1 MSHPE
6 PWLIPLRHDAW
17 ATRSML
23 ERCRAL
29 GEDQFHRRFDIG
41 PGSLHDTFRHII
53 GAMLRWADRIAQRP
67 VKESIEKGPAL
78 TVPEMLRTLDL
89 AARDLEAVARDVYE
103 NERFADMMEW
113 PNEGRPPH
121 RFHKTTALVHVTTH
135 GMHHRGQIRWMMR
148 QLGLDVTPD
157 WDTVEWELV
166 QAGQL

>member
-67 VKESIEKGPAL
+67 VKESIERGGML
-78 TVPEMLRTLDL
+78 SVDEMLRTLDL
-89 AARDLEAVARDVYE
+89 AARDLKPSR
-103 NERFADMMEW
+103 
-113 PNEGRPPH
+113 
-121 RFHKTTALVHVTTH
+121 VTCT
-135 GMHHRGQIRWMMR
+135 R
-148 QLGLDVTPD
+148 TSASP
-157 WDTVEWELV
+157 T
-166 QAGQL
+166 